1 MQIGLNG
8 VKTYVDFEVIVILH
22 EMNPYATLLGID
34 WACYNDSMLNLK
46 QQHMLFEKDGCRVIQ
61 PLDPMQGEQ
70 NVFTRGHTIA

>member
-1 MQIGLNG
+1 MIIDD
-8 VKTYVDFEVIVILH
+8 TDPYVALS
-22 EMNPYATLLGID
+22 GID
-34 WACYNDSMLNLK
+34 WEYYNDAMINLK